1 MLELLVDFGLLA
13 ILIVGITA
21 LNGVILNVIGMKLF
35 GRGKAHHFTDKNA
48 EIVSGW
54 NKVGGTR

>member
-13 ILIVGITA
+13 IFIIGITA
-21 LNGVILNVIGMKLF
+21 LNGIILNVIGMKLF
-35 GRGKAHHFTDKNA
+35 GRGKAGHFTNKNT
-48 EIVSGW
+48 EVISGW